1 MLESVRSESDE
12 LGREV
17 TIAGSVEFG
26 REVTIA
32 VSVEIDLAT
41 GETDI
46 CLMGLTEPN
55 LLIPLDSKCVELS
68 GLLSLIDDICRFVD
82 E

>member
-1 MLESVRSESDE
+1 MSESVRSESDE

-17 TIAGSVEFG
+17 TIGGSVEFCK
-26 REVTIA
+26 EVTIA
-32 VSVEIDLAT
+32 SVEIDLAT
-41 GETDI
+41 GETDN

-55 LLIPLDSKCVELS
+55 LLIPLESEGVT
-68 GLLSLIDDICRFVD
+68 GLLCLNDICRFVD